1 MAAGRPPITDG
12 VICQQ
17 AEEIALEDVGWNTLP
32 QMPMT
37 LSQLLVKPYSAAVN
51 AAMPSSLLFI
61 DLTLQVVLGVAK
73 PLNEAFHIR

>member
-1 MAAGRPPITDG
+1 MD
-12 VICQQ
+12 
-17 AEEIALEDVGWNTLP
+17 DVGWNTLP

-51 AAMPSSLLFI
+51 TVMPSSLLFI
-61 DLTLQVVLGVAK
+61 DLTLEVVLRVAK